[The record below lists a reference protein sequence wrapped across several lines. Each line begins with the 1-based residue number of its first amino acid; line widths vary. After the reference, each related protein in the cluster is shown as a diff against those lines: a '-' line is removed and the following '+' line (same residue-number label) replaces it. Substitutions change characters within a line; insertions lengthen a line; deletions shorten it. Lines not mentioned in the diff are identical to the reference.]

1 MTEALDYET
10 PILRA
15 YPPLSRNRNFLLLW
29 AGYVVSALG
38 DRIHFVAMLTLLVSL
53 KKMKEAGTPE
63 TAQLTMMMLMPYVLL
78 GPITGVLADRLP
90 RRVVMITSDLVRLVI
105 AVVARTV
112 FLAVPVAL
120 QATLGWPH
128 GMTYAVGLLL
138 LSELAVG
145 VFTAFFSP
153 ARAALM
159 PNLVHPDQLLRAN
172 SMTTGAG
179 TIASL
184 LGYIIGGYLV
194 RWLPVALYVDA
205 GMYVVSAILLMSMRK
220 PEQRAV
226 ERKAERKGKREG
238 MLTEFVEG
246 IKYVVRHKR
255 TLQVIGLMFLFWC
268 AGAIILSGLT
278 GVVTHKFGKSV
289 DWYAYFMG
297 LVGTGMLVGAVVT
310 SLARRGVA
318 KEVGIA
324 WSMVMVGVFLFAFSL
339 PRGWGPALALLIT
352 AAFFAAILMI
362 SLDTLLQRIVPDFVR
377 GRVMAARDVMANL
390 ALAGLQIPLVLMPNV
405 DSYIV
410 TLLRILAALVMGMG
424 SFLVWFYYR
433 RSALPVMVAIVRRFC
448 SGYLGLWHRF
458 ERGNACRIP
467 PTGPVIF
474 VANHTSALDPLV
486 LQAASRR
493 RLIHFMMAK
502 EYYEKWPFR
511 YLYKWLG
518 VIPVN
523 RTGND
528 TASIRAALRA
538 LKDGGVIGMFP
549 EGKISEDGRLQ
560 EGRAGVAL
568 LALQSGAT
576 VVPGYIRGTYVHA
589 GMVNDFKRR
598 ARITAFFGAPLRF
611 DDLAGKGRD
620 AEAREAAT
628 QRIMGAIRALRDRYE
643 TDAFRRTEGAE
654 EAAEKPGADV
664 AKQAAKL

>member
-1 MTEALDYET
+1 MTEALDT

-38 DRIHFVAMLTLLVSL
+38 DRIHFMVMLKLLVDL
-53 KKMKEAGTPE
+53 KHIDKGGTAE
-63 TAQLTMMMLMPYVLL
+63 TAQLNVMMLLPYVLL

-90 RRVVMITSDLVRLVI
+90 RRLVMITSDLVRLVI
-105 AVVARTV
+105 VVVARTI

-120 QATLGWPH
+120 QATLHWPNIS
-128 GMTYAVGLLL
+128 YAVALLL

-153 ARAALM
+153 ARTALM

-172 SMTTGAG
+172 SMTNGAG

-184 LGYIIGGYLV
+184 LGFMAGGKLV
-194 RWLPVALYVDA
+194 EWWLPGAMYVDA
-205 GMYVVSAILLMSMRK
+205 AMYLASACSLMAMRTPKRVGVARPREREALLRDF
-220 PEQRAV
+220 
-226 ERKAERKGKREG
+226 
-238 MLTEFVEG
+238 LTG
-246 IKYVVRHKR
+246 LRYVWRHKR

-268 AGAIILSGLT
+268 AGAVILSGLT
-278 GVVTHKFGKSV
+278 GVVTHKFGKSEE
-289 DWYAYFMG
+289 WYAYFMG
-297 LVGTGMLVGAVVT
+297 LVGIGMLVGAVVM

-324 WSMVMVGVFLFAFSL
+324 WSMVMVGVFLFAFSV
-339 PRGWGPALALLIT
+339 PQGWGPALGLLMA

-377 GRVMAARDVMANL
+377 GRVMAARDVASNVALVGLQVPL
-390 ALAGLQIPLVLMPNV
+390 ALVPNI
-405 DSYIV
+405 DNYIV
-410 TLLRILAALVMGMG
+410 MLLRILAVMVVAMG

-448 SGYLGLWHRF
+448 SAYLSVWHRF

-467 PTGPVIF
+467 PAGPVIF

-538 LKDGGVIGMFP
+538 LKDGEVIGMFP
-549 EGKISEDGRLQ
+549 EGRISEDGRLQ

-576 VVPGYIRGTYVHA
+576 VVPAYIQGTRVHA
-589 GMVNDFKRR
+589 GMVNDFVKN
-598 ARITAFFGAPLRF
+598 ARITAFFGSPLRF

-628 QRIMGAIRALRDRYE
+628 GRIMGAIRALRERHE
-643 TDAFRRTEGAE
+643 TDPFRRTESGESAG
-654 EAAEKPGADV
+654 EKPGGTV
-664 AKQAAKL
+664 AEQAAKI